1 MDKGFQQIKVGIHNK
16 SGSVVGQTKKINW
29 KVGAALVVANMIGTG
44 VFTSLGFQLQDVQ
57 NSWSILGLWLLG
69 GILALIGAFCYAEMG
84 SVFRESGGEY
94 VFLSKVYHPVL
105 GYLAGWISLTVG
117 FAAPVALSAM
127 ALGEYMGNV
136 LEIHP
141 TFMAAGTIL
150 LVALIHSFNLK
161 VSSRFQSYATWF
173 KVLLMLFLIGAGF
186 WVSSE
191 ATAFDFSFGW
201 TAEILT
207 PSFAIAFVFVTYSY
221 TGWNAAAYIIEE
233 IDQPK
238 VNLPRALVRGTLL
251 VTILYVLLHLIFLK
265 HGELD
270 ALKGQLDVGHVYATR
285 VFGDK
290 GAVIINLLVAFFLV
304 SSISAM
310 TWVGPRVSQAM
321 GKDYPLWGFLNR
333 ENKQQIP
340 VRAVWFQAGIALVY
354 VLTGTFESVL
364 LYCGFILQ
372 IAALLTV
379 AGVFVLRRRKLKEE
393 YFRAPLYPLLP
404 ITFVVLSL
412 WVLSYLL
419 IQQPVESLIGLL
431 ILGVG
436 VLTNFLNPKVK

>member
-1 MDKGFQQIKVGIHNK
+1 MAAH
-16 SGSVVGQTKKINW
+16 SKKINW

-57 NSWSILGLWLLG
+57 NTWSILGLWLLG

-94 VFLSKVYHPVL
+94 IFLSRVYHPVL

-136 LEIHP
+136 LELHP
-141 TFMAAGTIL
+141 SFMAVGTIL
-150 LVALIHSFNLK
+150 LVALIHSFNIK
-161 VSSRFQSYATWF
+161 VSSGFQSYATWF
-173 KVLLMLFLIGAGF
+173 KVLLIFFLIGAGL

-191 ATAFDFSFGW
+191 ATAFDFSLSW

-207 PSFAIAFVFVTYSY
+207 PSFAIAFVYVTYSY

-233 IDQPK
+233 IDQPRL
-238 VNLPRALVRGTLL
+238 NLPKALVRGTLL
-251 VTILYVLLHLIFLK
+251 VTLLYVLLHLVFLK
-265 HGELD
+265 HGEMD
-270 ALKGQLDVGHVYATR
+270 ALKGQLDVGHVYGTR
-285 VFGDK
+285 VFGNS
-290 GAVIINLLVAFFLV
+290 GAMIINLLVAFFLV

-321 GKDYPLWGFLNR
+321 GRDYPLWGFLNR
-333 ENKQQIP
+333 KNKKEIP
-340 VRAVWFQAGIALVY
+340 VRAIWFQAGIAVTY

-379 AGVFVLRRRKLKEE
+379 SGVFILRKKHKDKAA
-393 YFRAPLYPLLP
+393 YRAPFYPLLP
-404 ITFVVLSL
+404 LIFVVLSL
-412 WVLSYLL
+412 WVLFYLL
-419 IQQPVESLIGLL
+419 LQQPVESLIGLL

-436 VLTNFLNPKVK
+436 TLSYFLNPKGK

>member
-1 MDKGFQQIKVGIHNK
+1 MNTPIG
-16 SGSVVGQTKKINW
+16 KISW

-57 NSWSILGLWLLG
+57 NSWSILGLWFLG
-69 GILALIGAFCYAEMG
+69 GVLALIGAFCYAEMG
-84 SVFRESGGEY
+84 SVFRQSGGEY
-94 VFLSKVYHPVL
+94 IFLSQVYHPVL

-136 LEIHP
+136 LELHP
-141 TFMAAGTIL
+141 TFMAVSTIL
-150 LVALIHSFNLK
+150 LVAFIHSFNIN
-161 VSSRFQSYATWF
+161 VSSQFQSYATWF
-173 KVLLMLFLIGAGF
+173 KVLLILFLIGAGF

-191 ATAFDFSFGW
+191 VTAFDFSLGW

-238 VNLPRALVRGTLL
+238 VSLPKALVRGTLL
-251 VTILYVLLHLIFLK
+251 VTILYVLLHLVFLK

-270 ALKGQLDVGHVYATR
+270 TLRGQLDVGHVFATR
-285 VFGDK
+285 VFGNS

-321 GKDYPLWGFLNR
+321 GKDYRIWAFLNR
-333 ENKQQIP
+333 KNKKQIP
-340 VRAVWFQAGIALVY
+340 VRAIWFQAGIAVTY

-379 AGVFVLRRRKLKEE
+379 AGIFVLRRRKGKEE
-393 YFRAPLYPLLP
+393 YFRAPLFPVLP
-404 ITFVVLSL
+404 VVFVILSL

-419 IQQPVESLIGLL
+419 INQPTESLVGLL
-431 ILGVG
+431 ILGIG
-436 VLTNFLNPKVK
+436 TLTYFLNPKKG

>member
-1 MDKGFQQIKVGIHNK
+1 MVDQ
-16 SGSVVGQTKKINW
+16 SKKIDW

-69 GILALIGAFCYAEMG
+69 GVLALIGAFCYAEMG
-84 SVFRESGGEY
+84 SVFRKSGGEY
-94 VFLSKVYHPVL
+94 IFLSKVYHPVL

-136 LEIHP
+136 LDIHP
-141 TFMAAGTIL
+141 SIMAAGTIL
-150 LVALIHSFNLK
+150 LVALIHSFNLR
-161 VSSRFQSYATWF
+161 VSSQFQSYATWF
-173 KVLLMLFLIGAGF
+173 KVLLILFLIGAGF

-191 ATAFDFSFGW
+191 ATAFDFSLSW
-201 TAEILT
+201 TTEILS

-251 VTILYVLLHLIFLK
+251 VTVLYVLLHLVFLK

-270 ALKGQLDVGHVYATR
+270 TLKGQLDVGHVFATR
-285 VFGDK
+285 VFGNS

-321 GKDYPLWGFLNR
+321 GKDYPLWSFLNR
-333 ENKQQIP
+333 NNKKQIP
-340 VRAVWFQAGIALVY
+340 VRAIWFQAGIALTY

-379 AGVFVLRRRKLKEE
+379 AGIFVLRRRKLKEE
-393 YFRAPLYPLLP
+393 YFRAPLYPILP
-404 ITFVVLSL
+404 IIFVLLSL

-436 VLTNFLNPKVK
+436 VLTYFLNPRIK